1 MTQQNVICNFEKK
14 FLKIEHNINRIKYLL
29 SLYNMTKDDLLSFMN
44 EGLKNKIELNDIYSE
59 EINLNVLKRI
69 DKIFNKGLNFYIDP
83 KDIEVNKEA
92 SIFFRKNNFN
102 SDLNI
107 GSKKIVNHFE
117 DLKLNLSTI
126 SKLSD
131 LNFERKIEIY
141 KTSDSPLKVANEVRD
156 KLYPAFALNSRD
168 FLKGFIGKLG
178 ENNIFVFEFIETWN
192 KKEKA
197 NIDGFFLQPNFI
209 VLKRQQKSF
218 KREIFTL
225 AHELGHYLLNKEE
238 VEQVTTLN
246 IASEKL
252 SKIERW
258 CNDFAYYFLIDNY
271 EKIISNI
278 KFANS
283 NNDYFLKEIEDIS
296 KFTHLSRLS
305 IFTRLLYEN
314 KISKNSYN
322 NIKDDFENQY
332 GLQIAEENR
341 KKELDKINGI
351 KKKGSVPKPINSP
364 LFISTLQTAYYEGV
378 INEYDVCKRLNIK
391 PEKIEAYL

>member
-1 MTQQNVICNFEKK
+1 MKT
-14 FLKIEHNINRIKYLL
+14 EHNINRIQYLL
-29 SLYNMTKDDLLSFMN
+29 SLYNMTREDLLSSVN
-44 EGLKNKIELNDIYSE
+44 EGFKKKIEISDIYSE
-59 EINLNVLKRI
+59 EISLNVLKRI
-69 DKIFNKGLNFYIDP
+69 DKIFNKGLNFYLDP

-92 SIFFRKNNFN
+92 SIFFRKNHFN

-107 GSKKIVNHFE
+107 GAKKIVNHFE
-117 DLKLNLSTI
+117 ELKLNLSTI

-131 LNFERKIEIY
+131 LSFERKIEIY
-141 KTSDSPLKVANEVRD
+141 KTSDSPLKVANELRG
-156 KLYPAFALNSRD
+156 KLYPEFTLNSRD

-178 ENNIFVFEFIETWN
+178 ANNVFVFEFIETWN

-246 IASEKL
+246 IASENL

-258 CNDFAYYFLIDNY
+258 CNDFAYYFLINNY
-271 EKIISNI
+271 EKFINEI

-283 NNDYFLKEIEDIS
+283 QNDYYLQQIKDIS
-296 KFTHLSRLS
+296 KFTHLSKLS
-305 IFTRLLYEN
+305 LYTRLLYEN
-314 KISKNSYN
+314 KISKSSYN
-322 NIKDDFENQY
+322 NISEDFDNQY
-332 GLQIAEENR
+332 QFRIAEENR
-341 KKELDKINGI
+341 KKELDKLNGI
-351 KKKGSVPKPINSP
+351 KMGGAVPKPINSP
-364 LFISTLQTAYYEGV
+364 LFVSTIQTAYYEGV
-378 INEYDVCKRLNIK
+378 INEYEVCKRLNIK
-391 PEKIEAYL
+391 LEKLETYL